1 MSEVSKEYD
10 FNCVEEK
17 WVESWDPSVY
27 HFDWQSDKP
36 QYIIDTPPPY
46 PTGNF
51 HIGNALNWCYIDY
64 VARYKR
70 MRGYNVMF
78 PQGWDCHGLPTEV
91 KVEELNHITK
101 NQVPREEFRR
111 LCEKLTEEAIE
122 RFHQSMGRLGLSID
136 WSNEYV
142 TMRPE
147 YYVKTQTS
155 FVRMYEKGLIY
166 REDHPV
172 NWCPRCG
179 TAIAFAEVE
188 YDSRTTTLNYMRFVS
203 ADGEMQIAT
212 SRPELLPACVAVAV
226 HPDDQRYQKFIG
238 KKVRVPL
245 FDYEV
250 PVLADPVV
258 DTAFGTG
265 IVMIC
270 TFGDKQDV
278 RWWMEHHLPLRQA
291 IDREGHLTAVA
302 GPYAGLSVGQAKER
316 IIRDMQ
322 KEEIIFKQEPLE
334 QNVGLCWR
342 CKTAIEILSERQW
355 FVRINSEE
363 IKKTAEEIEWVPPH
377 MQVRLKNWADSVE
390 WDWCISR
397 QRIFATPI
405 PVWYCRSC
413 GEVLVAKEE
422 WLPLDPNQ
430 TRPPIRCRCGSDDF
444 IPEKDVLDT
453 WMDSS
458 ISALAVAGWPDR
470 EDLRMPTQLRPQGH
484 DIIRTWAFYTIL
496 RTKSL
501 EGVKPW
507 DTILINGMALGED
520 GHKMSKSLNNFI
532 RPEEVFATNGADALR
547 QWGAMGGSPG
557 NDIMFQWK
565 EITAAS
571 RFQQKL
577 WSIFRFSLPLI
588 ADVKADPGQVD
599 RWLLGELDRLVI
611 RATKAMEAFQF
622 DETMKAIRGFA
633 WETLAD
639 NYIELVKARLYG
651 PDSPE
656 KRAAQSTLYRA
667 IETLARLMAPFTP
680 FISEEIF
687 HTLTKES
694 VHVQSW
700 PEPAGIEVDPAGLA
714 IKEIAAAIRRY
725 KAEKGMALNAPL
737 PGIVVYSDLGL
748 ETFDLSGVANSR
760 VESRAGKPDI
770 EMKPVAVKPQI
781 KIIGPRFKD
790 KSGKIIR
797 ALAAMDPAWAAEQK
811 ASGSIRVDVDGVSI
825 DLPAE
830 AVEIEMETLSAGLAV
845 DVLRLDGASVLVHR

>member
-155 FVRMYEKGLIY
+155 FVRMHEKGLIY

-322 KEEIIFKQEPLE
+322 KEEIIFRQEPLE

-797 ALAAMDPAWAAEQK
+797 ALAAMDPARAAEQK
-811 ASGSIRVDVDGVSI
+811 ASGSIKVDVDGESI

>member
-155 FVRMYEKGLIY
+155 FVRMYDKGLIY

-322 KEEIIFKQEPLE
+322 KEEIIFRQEPLE

-830 AVEIEMETLSAGLAV
+830 AVEIEIETLSAGLAV

>member
-155 FVRMYEKGLIY
+155 FVRMYDKGLIY

-322 KEEIIFKQEPLE
+322 KEEIIFRQEPLE

-725 KAEKGMALNAPL
+725 KAEKGIALNAPL